1 VLCEVG
7 CVLET
12 NALSNQIP
20 ETDGMRLETALQSHR
35 SEARVPPPR
44 FWQCI
49 NLLYTEWIRI
59 QRFNHLEA
67 IRFKMIVETGKR
79 SLNRMASKEHRQKR
93 ILEIVSKEPIS
104 TQADL
109 VDRLRNDRINVT
121 QATVSRDIN
130 ELRLVRLPVGKGRHR
145 YAAAPTTSESDV
157 LDELRLRFRE
167 FVHDVD
173 RGENIVVVKTAD
185 GHATGVAY
193 WIDRLARDE
202 IVGTL
207 AGQDTILLVSR
218 TNKVAESL
226 EHELA
231 ELLL

>member
-1 VLCEVG
+1 
-7 CVLET
+7 
-12 NALSNQIP
+12 
-20 ETDGMRLETALQSHR
+20 
-35 SEARVPPPR
+35 
-44 FWQCI
+44 
-49 NLLYTEWIRI
+49 
-59 QRFNHLEA
+59 
-67 IRFKMIVETGKR
+67 
-79 SLNRMASKEHRQKR
+79 MASKEHRQKR
-93 ILEIVSKEPIS
+93 ILEIVSREPIS

-109 VDRLRNDRINVT
+109 VDRLRADRIDVT

-145 YAAAPTTSESDV
+145 YAAAPATSEADV

-226 EHELA
+226 EGELS

>member
-1 VLCEVG
+1 
-7 CVLET
+7 
-12 NALSNQIP
+12 
-20 ETDGMRLETALQSHR
+20 
-35 SEARVPPPR
+35 
-44 FWQCI
+44 
-49 NLLYTEWIRI
+49 
-59 QRFNHLEA
+59 
-67 IRFKMIVETGKR
+67 
-79 SLNRMASKEHRQKR
+79 MASKEHRQKR

-109 VDRLRNDRINVT
+109 VDRLRGDRINVT

-130 ELRLVRLPVGKGRHR
+130 ELRLVRLPIGKGRHR
-145 YAAAPTTSESDV
+145 YAAAPATSEADV

-226 EHELA
+226 EGELA